1 MSTSKI
7 IKELC
12 SFKGMNKSRTN
23 NYHAMSNCM
32 CERFIRTLL
41 DMLYSLQS
49 TQKVN
54 WKAYVNPLV
63 YAYNCTGQGS
73 TGYTPYLLMFVRPVD
88 ITLMVRKN
96 EEPNKLVCS

>member
-73 TGYTPYLLMFVRPVD
+73 T
-88 ITLMVRKN
+88 
-96 EEPNKLVCS
+96 E